1 MYYVVGTNV
10 LGCSTN
16 DSIFIDTFP
25 QLSVVYD
32 ELSNLVD
39 ITTVSFNLSLGIP
52 SGGNYSGNGVIG
64 TTFHPA
70 IAGIGNHQIIYTFID
85 TNNCSSSDTSFIEV
99 NDTLDLDLSLIHI
112 SEPTRLLSIAYGG
125 GGV

>member
-1 MYYVVGTNV
+1 MYYVEGTNV
-10 LGCSTN
+10 LGCSAN

-25 QLSVVYD
+25 QLSVYD

-52 SGGNYSGNGVIG
+52 SGGNYFGNGVIG

-70 IAGIGNHQIIYTFID
+70 IAGIGNHQIIYTYID

-99 NDTLDLDLSLIHI
+99 NDLGFRSNY
-112 SEPTRLLSIAYGG
+112 TRKLYLLSQSI
-125 GGV
+125 